1 MCYIEALPS
10 RKNEYLIRLG
20 REMLKKAKKEL
31 QEPEPINRRASDI
44 KLLKS
49 KPPSLK
55 TIGQKKS
62 SQDQYLIQLGRK
74 VLKNAKKDFREQ
86 EKAKQEFQ
94 EFQESELV
102 RKVLE
107 KAGKHKLWEPE
118 SANRR
123 ASGRPMK
130 QDEPKSLN
138 LKVISKDKTT

>member
-1 MCYIEALPS
+1 
-10 RKNEYLIRLG
+10 
-20 REMLKKAKKEL
+20 MLKKAKKGL

-74 VLKNAKKDFREQ
+74 VLKNAKEDFREQ
-86 EKAKQEFQ
+86 EKAKEEFQ

-107 KAGKHKLWEPE
+107 KAKQKPREPE

-123 ASGRPMK
+123 ASGRHMK
-130 QDEPKSLN
+130 QDEPNSLN
-138 LKVISKDKTT
+138 LKAISKDKTT

>member
-1 MCYIEALPS
+1 
-10 RKNEYLIRLG
+10 
-20 REMLKKAKKEL
+20 MLKKAKKEL
-31 QEPEPINRRASDI
+31 REPEPINRRTSDM

-49 KPPSLK
+49 KPPKLK

-74 VLKNAKKDFREQ
+74 VLKNAKEDIREQ
-86 EKAKQEFQ
+86 EKAKEEFQ

-107 KAGKHKLWEPE
+107 KAKQKPREPE

-123 ASGRPMK
+123 ASGRPIK
-130 QDEPKSLN
+130 QDGPKSLN
-138 LKVISKDKTT
+138 LKAISKDKTT

>member
-20 REMLKKAKKEL
+20 RKMLKRAKKEL
-31 QEPEPINRRASDI
+31 REPEPINRRASDI
-44 KLLKS
+44 NLLKS

-55 TIGQKKS
+55 TIEQKKS
-62 SQDQYLIQLGRK
+62 SQDEYLIQLGRK
-74 VLKNAKKDFREQ
+74 VLKNAKEDFREQ
-86 EKAKQEFQ
+86 EKAKK

-107 KAGKHKLWEPE
+107 RAKHKLREPE

-138 LKVISKDKTT
+138 LKATSKDKTT